1 MKTQKLLLLLAVAAA
16 ALLVFKKQDGPQ
28 ATGGSGE
35 PNNSPVAQV
44 VEETLHQHEGEDNPI
59 VHAFEEALEHKAG

>member
-1 MKTQKLLLLLAVAAA
+1 MKAQKLLLLLAVTAA
-16 ALLVFKKQDGPQ
+16 ALLVFKKQSDSQ
-28 ATGGSGE
+28 TVGGSADAE
-35 PNNSPVAQV
+35 NSPVAKV